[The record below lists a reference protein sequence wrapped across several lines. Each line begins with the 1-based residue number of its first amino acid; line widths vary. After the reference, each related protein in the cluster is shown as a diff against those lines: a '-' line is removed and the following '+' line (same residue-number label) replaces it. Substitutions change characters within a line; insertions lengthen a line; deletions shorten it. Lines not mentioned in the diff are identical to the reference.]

1 MLNCKQASA
10 LMSRAMDEKLP
21 FGKKMTL
28 KLHLFICDGCTNFF
42 SQIFLLRK
50 AAQSLDKCRACQ
62 DLRLS
67 DEAKQRIAR
76 ALRDAEV
83 QKDKEGNA

>member
-21 FGKKMTL
+21 FGKRMAL
-28 KLHLFICDGCTNFF
+28 KLHLFICDGCTNFS
-42 SQIFLLRK
+42 SQTFLLRK
-50 AAQSLDKCRACQ
+50 AARSFGKCRHCK

-67 DEAKQRIAR
+67 DEARQRIFR
-76 ALRDAEV
+76 ALKDV
-83 QKDKEGNA
+83 QARKD

>member
-21 FGKKMTL
+21 FGKKMAL
-28 KLHLFICDGCTNFF
+28 KLHLFICHGCTNFS
-42 SQIFLLRK
+42 SQIYLLRK
-50 AAQSLDKCRACQ
+50 AARSLGKCQACQ
-62 DLRLS
+62 DLFLS
-67 DEAKQRIAR
+67 DEAKQRILH
-76 ALRDAEV
+76 ALENAQE

>member
-10 LMSRAMDEKLP
+10 LMSQAMDETLP
-21 FGKKMTL
+21 FGKKMAL
-28 KLHLFICDGCTNFF
+28 KLHLFICHGCTNFS
-42 SQIFLLRK
+42 SQIYLLRQ
-50 AAQSLDKCRACQ
+50 AARSLGKCQACL

-83 QKDKEGNA
+83 QKDKEANE